1 MSEQQEFA
9 AENARIRDD
18 PRLLRDFVNT
28 LERQTGDEALTSPEA
43 LADWFADRGLVPRG
57 TALRRGD
64 LDIAIALREGL
75 RAQMLEHAGHP
86 SDDDAAQAL
95 DAAAALVPLR
105 VGFAGG
111 RYRLV
116 AVRDEPAQAA
126 FAALFDA
133 LRRTRESGEWERLKA
148 CSRDSCRWAY
158 FDSSRNRSKR
168 WCTMAGCGNYIKMR
182 RARGGEPA
190 LG

>member
-1 MSEQQEFA
+1 MSEQEEFA

-28 LERQTGDEALTSPEA
+28 LERQTGDETLTSPEA
-43 LADWFADRGLVPRG
+43 LADWFVDRGLAPRG
-57 TALRRGD
+57 TALRPGD

-86 SDDDAAQAL
+86 PDDDAAQAL
-95 DAAAALVPLR
+95 DAAAALVPVR
-105 VGFAGG
+105 IGFAGG

-168 WCTMAGCGNYIKMR
+168 WCTMAGCGNHIKMR